1 MLTIIKIIYNFKA
14 LDCSSKYI
22 FNCSPFFVI
31 RVSSRAFADLK
42 NLIEIIIVKSE
53 NEYKIINFLDLLPY
67 SFGPEDL

>member
-14 LDCSSKYI
+14 LDCSSKYV

-42 NLIEIIIVKSE
+42 NLIEIIIVKIPR
-53 NEYKIINFLDLLPY
+53 NNINI
-67 SFGPEDL
+67 